1 MIILLFHKYILVPL
15 WVLGKAESTAVMK
28 PVLGLALTE
37 PTARG
42 KQRGMAQNDQAWDGG
57 KHRGVR
63 AGMEGNHGATGAQS
77 QSGGQAQLEGQE
89 GVDI

>member
-1 MIILLFHKYILVPL
+1 MGTGQSREHSSDEASPGSCPHRAHSQRQTERDGPECSG
-15 WVLGKAESTAVMK
+15 LG
-28 PVLGLALTE
+28 
-37 PTARG
+37 
-42 KQRGMAQNDQAWDGG
+42 WG

-77 QSGGQAQLEGQE
+77 QSRGQAQMEGQE